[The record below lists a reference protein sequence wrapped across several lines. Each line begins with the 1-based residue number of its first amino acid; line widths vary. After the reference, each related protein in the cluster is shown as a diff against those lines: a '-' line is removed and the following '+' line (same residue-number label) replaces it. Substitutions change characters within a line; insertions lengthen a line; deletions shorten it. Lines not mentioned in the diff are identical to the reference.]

1 MPTPYIKKLA
11 NIHNTSVGKSEGR
24 WENAKQQAAKQ
35 GHGEDFAY
43 ITGIYKK
50 MMGEDVSE
58 MSLKQFLK
66 ITEMDDVSDIGYGSP
81 TDEEPCDDE
90 FCDDEL
96 DLDLEDDLEG
106 EEGHELA
113 DVLSPEEL
121 DDEEGEFGDEEFPE
135 DEFGDEEFPED
146 EFGDEEFPEDEFEVR
161 EGTGQTAKAKLIHQV
176 NKSSKKLAKVRKN
189 SGFDD
194 LPKGQAKEQ
203 KRVIKGLNNTGVKN
217 LTTKVYKEDEDLM
230 SPMSFL
236 NELMMLD
243 EGNKPKKKSLK
254 KAAKSVYHRDYV
266 KTKNK
271 PYRKYDPSER
281 GND

>member
-11 NIHNTSVGKSEGR
+11 AKHHTSVGKSEGR
-24 WENAKQQAAKQ
+24 WEKAKQQAAKQ

-43 ITGIYKK
+43 VTSIYKK

-81 TDEEPCDDE
+81 LDDEEPCDDE
-90 FCDDEL
+90 LCDDEL
-96 DLDLEDDLEG
+96 DLDLEDDIDDEDIEG
-106 EEGHELA
+106 ENGHELV
-113 DVLSPEEL
+113 DVLSPDEL

-135 DEFGDEEFPED
+135 DEFSDG
-146 EFGDEEFPEDEFEVR
+146 EEFPEDEFEVR
-161 EGTGQTAKAKLIHQV
+161 EGAGHTAKSKLIHQV
-176 NKSSKKLAKVRKN
+176 NRSSKQLAKVRKK

-203 KRVIKGLNNTGVKN
+203 KRVIKGLNNLGVKN
-217 LTTKVYKEDEDLM
+217 LTTKLYKEDEDMPSM
-230 SPMSFL
+230 SLLS
-236 NELMMLD
+236 ELMVLD
-243 EGNKPKKKSLK
+243 EGDKQKKKSLK
-254 KAAKSVYHRDYV
+254 KAAKSVYHRDYM

>member
-11 NIHNTSVGKSEGR
+11 GKHHTSVDKSEGR
-24 WENAKQQAAKQ
+24 WNKAKQQAAKQ

-50 MMGEDVSE
+50 MMGENVGE

-90 FCDDEL
+90 ICDDEL
-96 DLDLEDDLEG
+96 DLNLDDEDELDG

-121 DDEEGEFGDEEFPE
+121 DAEEGEFDDEYS
-135 DEFGDEEFPED
+135 DED

-161 EGTGQTAKAKLIHQV
+161 EGAGHTAKAKLMHQV
-176 NKSSKKLAKVRKN
+176 NKSSKQIAKVRKN

-203 KRVIKGLNNTGVKN
+203 KRVVKGLNKVGVDN
-217 LTTKVYKEDEDLM
+217 LTKKVYKEDEDLT
-230 SPMSFL
+230 SSMSFL
-236 NELMMLD
+236 NELMFLD
-243 EGNKPKKKSLK
+243 EANKPKKKSLK

-281 GND
+281 GEKD

>member
-11 NIHNTSVGKSEGR
+11 KKHHTSVGKSEGR
-24 WENAKQQAAKQ
+24 WEKAKQQTAKQ
-35 GHGEDFAY
+35 GHSEDFAY

-58 MSLKQFLK
+58 MSLKQFLQ

-81 TDEEPCDDE
+81 TDEEEPCDDE

-96 DLDLEDDLEG
+96 DLDLEDDLDS
-106 EEGHELA
+106 EEGHELV

-121 DDEEGEFGDEEFPE
+121 DDEEGDIDGEMGDEEFPE
-135 DEFGDEEFPED
+135 DEFGDEEFPE
-146 EFGDEEFPEDEFEVR
+146 EDDSEFEFR
-161 EGTGQTAKAKLIHQV
+161 EGVGHTTKAKLIRQV

-203 KRVIKGLNNTGVKN
+203 KRVVKGLNNLGVKN
-217 LTTKVYKEDEDLM
+217 LTTKLYKEDEDFS

-236 NELMMLD
+236 NELMVLD
-243 EGNKPKKKSLK
+243 ESKSKKKPMK
-254 KAAKSVYHRDYV
+254 KAAKAVYHRDYV

-281 GND
+281 GEKD

>member
-11 NIHNTSVGKSEGR
+11 AKHHTSVGKSEGR
-24 WENAKQQAAKQ
+24 WEKAKQQAAKQ

-43 ITGIYKK
+43 VTSIYKK

-81 TDEEPCDDE
+81 LDDEEPCDDE
-90 FCDDEL
+90 LCDDEL
-96 DLDLEDDLEG
+96 DLDG
-106 EEGHELA
+106 EEGHELV
-113 DVLSPEEL
+113 DVLGPDEL
-121 DDEEGEFGDEEFPE
+121 DDE
-135 DEFGDEEFPED
+135 DEFSDED
-146 EFGDEEFPEDEFEVR
+146 DLGDEEFPEDEFEVR
-161 EGTGQTAKAKLIHQV
+161 EGAGQTAKAKLMHQV

-203 KRVIKGLNNTGVKN
+203 KRVIKGLNQVGVNN
-217 LTTKVYKEDEDLM
+217 LTMKVYKEDED
-230 SPMSFL
+230 MSFL
-236 NELMMLD
+236 HELMLLD
-243 EGNKPKKKSLK
+243 EGKKKPLK
-254 KAAKSVYHRDYV
+254 KAARAVYHRDYL

-281 GND
+281 GDK

>member
-11 NIHNTSVGKSEGR
+11 DKHNTSVGKAEGR

-35 GHGEDFAY
+35 GHSEDFAY

-81 TDEEPCDDE
+81 LDDEEEPCDDE
-90 FCDDEL
+90 VCDDEF
-96 DLDLEDDLEG
+96 DLDLEDEIDG

-121 DDEEGEFGDEEFPE
+121 DDEEGEFGD
-135 DEFGDEEFPED
+135 D
-146 EFGDEEFPEDEFEVR
+146 EFPEDEFEVR
-161 EGTGQTAKAKLIHQV
+161 EGAGQTAKAKLMHQV
-176 NKSSKKLAKVRKN
+176 NKSSKQIAKVRKN

-194 LPKGQAKEQ
+194 LPKGQTKEQ
-203 KRVIKGLNNTGVKN
+203 KRVIKGLNKVGVNN
-217 LTTKVYKEDEDLM
+217 LTRKVYKEDEDLS

-243 EGNKPKKKSLK
+243 EGDKPKKKSLK

-281 GND
+281 GEKD

>member
-11 NIHNTSVGKSEGR
+11 NKHHTSVGKSEGR
-24 WENAKQQAAKQ
+24 WEKAKQQAAKQ
-35 GHGEDFAY
+35 GHSEDFAY

-58 MSLKQFLK
+58 MSLKQFLQ

-81 TDEEPCDDE
+81 TDEEEPCDDE

-96 DLDLEDDLEG
+96 DLDLEDDLDG
-106 EEGHELA
+106 EEGHELV

-121 DDEEGEFGDEEFPE
+121 DDEEGEMGDEDFPEDEFSDDEEFPE
-135 DEFGDEEFPED
+135 DEFD
-146 EFGDEEFPEDEFEVR
+146 VR
-161 EGTGQTAKAKLIHQV
+161 EGVGHTAKTKLIHQV

-203 KRVIKGLNNTGVKN
+203 KRLIKGLNKVGVDN
-217 LTTKVYKEDEDLM
+217 LTRKVYKEDEDLS

-236 NELMMLD
+236 NELMVLD
-243 EGNKPKKKSLK
+243 ESKSKKKSLK

-281 GND
+281 GEKD